1 MGYEVKYTTGYETM
15 DELQIYDQHAE
26 RHQKAWSAFTQIYIL
41 EHPKPQAP
49 RWWQGL
55 PYLMLPFSVIVLA
68 GIALSALRTAP
79 VFLQIALATVGVGLA
94 TAEAILAV
102 IVIEVFLV
110 LGRYAWVL
118 MSAQEGEENIG
129 SVKTWMQAGFWIAFA
144 IAVFANLYASVSHL
158 PIIAPYKEAIDLLIA
173 LLVGVSAPLLA
184 FISADILGIQW
195 VRSERRRAALKAA
208 FDSAVSEW
216 FAARENSW
224 NARKKDYGLKISVA
238 PTVSNSI
245 PSLSNGSSVGNGA
258 TSLPSESTLG
268 HKKAPN
274 ATAVVT
280 EYFQNNPDALD
291 GNAVDIAK
299 MLGVGKSTV
308 YIVMGKMKKGAGE

>member
-1 MGYEVKYTTGYETM
+1 M

-41 EHPKPQAP
+41 EHPKPQVP

-68 GIALSALRTAP
+68 GIALSAFRTAP
-79 VFLQIALATVGVGLA
+79 VFQQIALATVDMGLA

-118 MSAQEGEENIG
+118 MSAQEGEENVG
-129 SVKTWMQAGFWIAFA
+129 SVKAWMQAGFWIAFA

-158 PIIAPYKEAIDLLIA
+158 PIVAPYKEAIDLVIA

-195 VRSERRRAALKAA
+195 VRSERRRDALKAT
-208 FDSAVSEW
+208 FNSAVSEW

-224 NARKKDYGLKISVA
+224 NARKKDYGLKISVVQSSTPSASVLSDQTDKTRQLPA
-238 PTVSNSI
+238 PSGFTRTPDGQRRVVEYLNAH
-245 PSLSNGSSVGNGA
+245 PDA
-258 TSLPSESTLG
+258 AALPSRRLAEQIAVETGVQVG
-268 HKKAPN
+268 HD
-274 ATAVVT
+274 TANKGRNT
-280 EYFQNNPDALD
+280 WRNEQA
-291 GNAVDIAK
+291 GN
-299 MLGVGKSTV
+299 
-308 YIVMGKMKKGAGE
+308 